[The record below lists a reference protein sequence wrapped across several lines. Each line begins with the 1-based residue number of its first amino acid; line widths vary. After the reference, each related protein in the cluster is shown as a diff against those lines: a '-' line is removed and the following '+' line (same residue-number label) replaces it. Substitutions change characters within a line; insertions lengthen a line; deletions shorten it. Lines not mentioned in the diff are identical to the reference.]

1 MAFKTF
7 LKAGSRRYSTGGQV
21 GSQNGRKQMR
31 KIYRHLIA
39 ASVIATALSGVPA
52 LAEDPIN
59 ITIIT
64 KDPDNH
70 FWTAMVEGAKE
81 AAGKEP
87 NVQLTVAAGRDQSDA
102 DGQIQAIE
110 FAISRG
116 DNAILIANN
125 GPAVNAAIKKARD
138 AGLFVLALDTPTDPT
153 NLVDATFASDNFQ
166 AGELVG
172 KWAAGSLAG
181 KKATIALLD
190 LFADKVVSVDYQ
202 RDQGFLKGMGID
214 IKDAKKNGDEDKTG
228 SYSGGEY
235 EIVCNQA
242 TNGAEDGGRTAM
254 ENCLSQNPNIN
265 VVFSANETSGVGA
278 VQALKAAG
286 VKDALVVSI
295 DGSCRGI
302 KAVADGDFGAV
313 SQQYPS
319 AMGRLGVQAV
329 VDHIRKKTDP
339 QPTGGLD
346 FINTGITL
354 VSDKPVAG
362 DASIDSKKGTELCW

>member
-1 MAFKTF
+1 
-7 LKAGSRRYSTGGQV
+7 
-21 GSQNGRKQMR
+21 
-31 KIYRHLIA
+31 
-39 ASVIATALSGVPA
+39 
-52 LAEDPIN
+52 
-59 ITIIT
+59 
-64 KDPDNH
+64 
-70 FWTAMVEGAKE
+70 MVEGAQKAAKE
-81 AAGKEP
+81 QNAAI
-87 NVQLTVAAGRDQSDA
+87 TVAAGRDQTDA

-110 FAISRG
+110 YAVQRG
-116 DNAILIANN
+116 DNGILIANN
-125 GPAVNAAIKKARD
+125 GPAVNAAIQKARD
-138 AGLFVLALDTPTDPT
+138 AGLYVLALDTPTDPT

-166 AGELVG
+166 AGELIG
-172 KWAAGSLAG
+172 KWAAGALGG

-190 LFADKVVSVDYQ
+190 LFADKIVTIDYQ

-214 IKDAKKNGDEDKTG
+214 LKDEKKNGDEAKTG

-254 ENCLSQNPNIN
+254 ENCLSLNPAIN

-295 DGSCRGI
+295 DGSCRGV

-313 SQQYPS
+313 AQQYPS
-319 AMGRLGVQAV
+319 AMGKLGVEAIV
-329 VDHIRKKTDP
+329 NHLRNKVDPK
-339 QPTGGLD
+339 PTEGLD

-354 VSDKPVAG
+354 VADKAAKGV
-362 DASIDSKKGTELCW
+362 DAIDSKKGTDLCW

>member
-1 MAFKTF
+1 VEEDMK
-7 LKAGSRRYSTGGQV
+7 KPCRRF
-21 GSQNGRKQMR
+21 
-31 KIYRHLIA
+31 A
-39 ASVIATALSGVPA
+39 AATAFALALSGLAGVPA
-52 LAEDPIN
+52 LAEDPVN

-81 AAGKEP
+81 AASKDSSI
-87 NVQLTVAAGRDQSDA
+87 QLTVAAGRDQSDA
-102 DGQIQAIE
+102 DGQIQEIE

-125 GPAVNAAIKKARD
+125 GPAVNGAIKKARD
-138 AGLFVLALDTPTDPT
+138 AGLLVLALDTPTDPLD
-153 NLVDATFASDNFQ
+153 LVDATFASDNFQ
-166 AGELVG
+166 AGELIG
-172 KWAAGSLAG
+172 KWVAGSLGG

-190 LFADKVVSVDYQ
+190 LFADKVVTVDYQ
-202 RDQGFLKGMGID
+202 RDQGFLRGMGID
-214 IKDAKKNGDEDKTG
+214 IKDAKKNGDEAKTG

-235 EIVCNQA
+235 EIVCNGA

-254 ENCLSQNPNIN
+254 ENCLSLNPNIN

-286 VKDALVVSI
+286 IKDALVVSI

-329 VDHIRKKTDP
+329 VDHIRDKVKP
-339 QPTGGLD
+339 QPTAGLD

-354 VSDKPVAG
+354 VSDKPVSG
-362 DASIDSKKGTELCW
+362 DGSIDSKKGTELCW